1 MESRG
6 RKVLKRVFP
15 AIILRYISAEM
26 AKAFSLTLA
35 VVTLVWVFVFT
46 LQLVRHNIVAPKQF
60 VIVVPLFAVVSLA
73 YTLPIAVLFGVSIAY
88 GRLSADN
95 EIRAMAWNGVHL
107 AWTVLPAAAIAVL
120 ATALSLYVNTSAV
133 PSALRM
139 TNRLVTSDIIDAA
152 GREFAAACRAGEAVK
167 FSNISMR
174 MEGFDLASNTATGVS
189 ILIAEKEEG
198 WKVTY
203 NLTADAARVVKGK
216 APGAVE
222 FSPSPDRPDS
232 QKRFIS
238 FIFVNGVI
246 QEYDPDARMA
256 LSAKAPAPP
265 VAIDV
270 SHDVNRRRLKDLN
283 WRELADLSR
292 TDERPSVKNKARTL
306 LFERIALGVSPF
318 FFALVAAPMAMVAR
332 WKHMLTSFLPSL
344 VIAAAVYY
352 PLVMWAKVQ
361 GEAGSLDPALWMF
374 AGNALMLVLSAVLMV
389 IVLRR

>member
-1 MESRG
+1 
-6 RKVLKRVFP
+6 
-15 AIILRYISAEM
+15 M

-35 VVTLVWVFVFT
+35 IVTLVWVFVFT
-46 LQLVRHNIVAPKQF
+46 LQLVRHNVVAPKQF
-60 VIVVPLFAVVSLA
+60 VIVVPLFGVVSLA
-73 YTLPIAVLFGVSIAY
+73 YTLPIATLFGVSIAY

-120 ATALSLYVNTSAV
+120 TTAVSLYVNTEAV
-133 PSALRM
+133 PSALR
-139 TNRLVTSDIIDAA
+139 TSKRLVTSNIIDAVE
-152 GREFAAACRAGEAVK
+152 RKFIAASHVGEAVE
-167 FSNISMR
+167 FLNVSMR
-174 MEGFDLASNTATGVS
+174 MEGFDQESDTATGVS
-189 ILIAEKEEG
+189 IMIADQEED

-203 NLTADAARVVKGK
+203 NLTADAARIVEGR

-222 FSPSPDRPDS
+222 FGASSDRPAS
-232 QKRFIS
+232 EKRFIS

-246 QEYDPDARMA
+246 QEYDPEARMA
-256 LSAKAPAPP
+256 LSAKAPAPA

-270 SHDVNRRRLKDLN
+270 SEDVNRRKLKELD
-283 WRELADLSR
+283 WRELADLAR
-292 TDERPSVKNKARTL
+292 TGQSPSEKNKAKTL
-306 LFERIALGVSPF
+306 LFERVALGMSPF

-332 WKHMLTSFLPSL
+332 WKHTLTSFLPSL